1 LVFCQDS
8 HRSFLLW
15 PDWSR
20 LSVSI
25 WFVTSIAPNRPTA
38 SVVPTNPEAGVARTF
53 PTYVASVPTVN
64 PRAHEEYLLGRYL
77 LWKFIEEDRLRAIE
91 HFHRAISIAPDY
103 AAPYAGL
110 AHAWWMR
117 GVLGPLSLKEVAS
130 PARDAAREALAR
142 DDRLAEAYAAQ
153 AYVQGMFDWDWAGA
167 EATIQRAVRIE
178 PNSVD
183 AHYVYAILLM
193 AMGRLSEALARIEQA
208 AQLDP
213 LSAHVQS
220 TFGRILY
227 RARRFDEAMER
238 LNHAIEL
245 EPRNA
250 VSVGRLADVYL
261 QMARYDETLQTFDKA
276 RALTSTP
283 ATSYRARIAL
293 TYARMGR
300 ADDARR
306 LLPNLQ
312 SPAGGPAAVHT
323 ALGDFDAAFT
333 LLFRAVEE
341 REDWFLFIK
350 ADPDFDAL
358 HADHRWNEL
367 LQRMRLASK

>member
-1 LVFCQDS
+1 MSPDWQRAILGRVRAVSIDCRDMSIKWQS
-8 HRSFLLW
+8 HASHTRRGMPRFAAPMVERDNWIRAADALAQEW
-15 PDWSR
+15 PDDEGALTSGIQRSR
-20 LSVSI
+20 
-25 WFVTSIAPNRPTA
+25 
-38 SVVPTNPEAGVARTF
+38 
-53 PTYVASVPTVN
+53 
-64 PRAHEEYLLGRYL
+64 PRWCG
-77 LWKFIEEDRLRAIE
+77 
-91 HFHRAISIAPDY
+91 P
-103 AAPYAGL
+103 AGL
-110 AHAWWMR
+110 VEGR
-117 GVLGPLSLKEVAS
+117 G
-130 PARDAAREALAR
+130 LAR

-261 QMARYDETLQTFDKA
+261 QMARYDEALQTFDKA